1 MTRFGFPALL
11 LLSFGAH
18 AAVLGMKTATP
29 AKVELQ
35 VPPEG
40 LIEVA
45 VIEQAAPVPEAP
57 PEPVEMPLPEPVQEP
72 VPPEPEPVVEPQI
85 LQSAAPASL
94 PPAPRPAAT
103 PRPKPQVVAPRP
115 PAAPKAPQGRTV
127 EARPD
132 TSFNPPPHYPEFA
145 RRNGWEGSVMI
156 RVRVSPDGRVL
167 SASVARPSRYAVL
180 DTAAE
185 RAVKTWRFRPRTVGG
200 IAVEAVIEVPVNF
213 SLRR

>member
-29 AKVELQ
+29 AKVDLQ
-35 VPPEG
+35 APPEG

-45 VIEQAAPVPEAP
+45 VIEEVAPVPQV
-57 PEPVEMPLPEPVQEP
+57 EPVEMPQPEPVEVP
-72 VPPEPEPVVEPQI
+72 VPPEPEPVVEPEI
-85 LQSAAPASL
+85 LQSTAPAPLSPVPL
-94 PPAPRPAAT
+94 PAAT
-103 PRPKPQVVAPRP
+103 PRPKPQAATPRP
-115 PAAPKAPQGRTV
+115 PAAPKAPQGRMV

-156 RVRVSPDGRVL
+156 RVRVSPEGRVI

-180 DTAAE
+180 DKAAE
-185 RAVKTWRFRPRTVGG
+185 RAVKNWRFRPRTVGG